1 MLRWPGVPLHIPEA
15 PHAAGLKA
23 MDKLLFSPVPMN
35 LRADLD
41 AKARGG
47 GLGRRLGADAPKPGR
62 G

>member
-1 MLRWPGVPLHIPEA
+1 MAFKPRI
-15 PHAAGLKA
+15 AAGLKA
-23 MDKLLFSPVPMN
+23 MDKGLFSPVPMN